1 MTKKFLYAVIACGFA
16 LLVQSRGAFAQ
27 GMTDEH
33 KLEIGGQFTS
43 IGLEGFGDAVKG
55 IGGRVGYNFNDHL
68 ALDAEAN
75 FFPETHLGNNQFGQ
89 KAQGFIGVKAGERTK
104 WIGVFAKVRPGVMSI
119 GELTSGFDCTSRSS
133 FTECRPN
140 HNQFALDAGGVVEL
154 YPTAR
159 SIIRVDVGDTIVRVK
174 TAAGLPGLTPLPG
187 FGGTAQSS
195 TKFTN
200 NLQASIGF
208 GYRF

>member
-1 MTKKFLYAVIACGFA
+1 MKKFLFVIIACGFG
-16 LLVQSRGAFAQ
+16 LLAQSRGAQAQ
-27 GMTDEH
+27 TQADEH
-33 KLEIGGQFTS
+33 RLEVGAQFTV
-43 IGLEGFGDAVKG
+43 IGLQDFGDPVKG
-55 IGGRVGYNFNDHL
+55 LGGRVGYDFNRHV

-89 KAQGFIGVKAGERTK
+89 KAQGFVGVKAGAREK
-104 WIGVFAKVRPGVMSI
+104 WVGVFAKLRPGVMSI
-119 GELTSGFDCTSRSS
+119 GELTSGFDCSSRTG

-140 HNQFALDAGGVVEL
+140 HSQFALDAGGVLEL

-159 SIIRVDVGDTIVRVK
+159 SIVRVDVGDTVVRVK
-174 TAAGLPGLTPLPG
+174 TVAGLPIFSRPAP
-187 FGGTAQSS
+187 SS

-200 NLQASIGF
+200 NLQTSVGF

>member
-1 MTKKFLYAVIACGFA
+1 MMKKFLFAIIACGS
-16 LLVQSRGAFAQ
+16 LLLGQSRGASAQ
-27 GMTDEH
+27 GLTDEH
-33 KLEIGGQFTS
+33 KFEIGAQFTV
-43 IGLEGFGDAVKG
+43 IGLQDFGDPVKG
-55 IGGRVGYNFNDHL
+55 VGGRVGYNFNDHL

-89 KAQGFIGVKAGERTK
+89 KAQGFVGVKAGGRTK
-104 WIGVFAKVRPGVMSI
+104 WAGVFAKVRPGVMSI
-119 GELTSGFDCTSRSS
+119 GELTSGFDCSS
-133 FTECRPN
+133 HTGFTECRPN
-140 HNQFALDAGGVVEL
+140 HNQFALDAGGVLEL

-159 SIIRVDVGDTIVRVK
+159 SIVRVDVGDTIVRIK
-174 TAAGLPGLTPLPG
+174 TGGGLPGTGLIG
-187 FGGTAQSS
+187 FSGTAQSS